1 MQSWVLIPLLSAG
14 PKTIKRI
21 QAKAVSKST
30 FLYCKIWHLFFFFP
44 SWKTQ
49 TRIVK
54 KKKPHSAFASASAS
68 ASAYGMVY
76 LELKMR
82 VIKTKSRYLGS
93 SFLVNQTEKWQ
104 GPYLTTPTAKRKG
117 ASSIMIP
124 FHLPN
129 DKTKHIQNKTKH
141 KIENINRY

>member
-30 FLYCKIWHLFFFFP
+30 FLYCKIWHLFFFP
-44 SWKTQ
+44 LPERHKHVLW
-49 TRIVK
+49 K
-54 KKKPHSAFASASAS
+54 KKKPHSAFAS

-104 GPYLTTPTAKRKG
+104 GPYLTTPTVKRKG